1 MMKVAEYEFEELIE
15 DEKACQ
21 NRESNGETAD
31 TNPENIEE
39 KLKSIIENTKKEAQ
53 KQSEIIKEQAKKEGF
68 EVGYKEGF
76 EKGAKEAK
84 EKFDRII
91 AEYTAKMEEAI
102 NKLVE
107 KENDI
112 DEKYRQLELNATD
125 AVLSIASKVIAKK
138 IEEDKDAIAAM
149 IKEALNLTQSKKIKL
164 KLNPENAR
172 NIADKLETL
181 SSGKVIEIVEDS
193 NLSKGS
199 VMLEEEDGNII
210 DAGVD
215 AKLEQIKNSIKN
227 E

>member
-1 MMKVAEYEFEELIE
+1 MKVAEYEFEELIE
-15 DEKACQ
+15 DEKESAK
-21 NRESNGETAD
+21 NRETGGEISDA
-31 TNPENIEE
+31 NPENIEE
-39 KLKSIIENTKKEAQ
+39 KLKIIIENAQKEAQ

-68 EVGYKEGF
+68 EAGYKEGF
-76 EKGAKEAK
+76 EKGSKEAK

-91 AEYTAKMEEAI
+91 EEYTTKMEQAI
-102 NKLVE
+102 NKLVS
-107 KENDI
+107 KANDI
-112 DEKYRQLELNATD
+112 DKQYKQLELNATD
-125 AVLSIASKVIAKK
+125 AVLSVASKVIAKK
-138 IEEDKDAIAAM
+138 IEEDKDSIASM

-172 NIADKLETL
+172 NIADRLDTL
-181 SSGKVIEIVEDS
+181 SNGKIIEIVEDS
-193 NLSKGS
+193 KLSKGS

>member
-1 MMKVAEYEFEELIE
+1 MKVAEYEFEELIE
-15 DEKACQ
+15 DEKESAK
-21 NRESNGETAD
+21 NRETGGEISDA
-31 TNPENIEE
+31 NPENIEE
-39 KLKSIIENTKKEAQ
+39 KLKIIIENAQKEAQ

-68 EVGYKEGF
+68 EAGYKEGF
-76 EKGAKEAK
+76 EKGSKEAK

-91 AEYTAKMEEAI
+91 EEYTTKMEQAI
-102 NKLVE
+102 NKLVS
-107 KENDI
+107 KANDI
-112 DEKYRQLELNATD
+112 DKQYKQLELNATD

-138 IEEDKDAIAAM
+138 IEEDKDSIASM

-172 NIADKLETL
+172 NIADRLDTL
-181 SSGKVIEIVEDS
+181 SNGKIIEIVEDS
-193 NLSKGS
+193 KLSKGS

>member
-1 MMKVAEYEFEELIE
+1 MKVAEYEFEELIE
-15 DEKACQ
+15 DEKVGE
-21 NRESNGETAD
+21 NREADGETAD

-39 KLKSIIENTKKEAQ
+39 KLKSIIENTQKEAQ

-91 AEYTAKMEEAI
+91 AEYTAKMEQAI

-107 KENDI
+107 KSNDI

-164 KLNPENAR
+164 KLNPESAR

-181 SSGKVIEIVEDS
+181 SSDKVIEIVEDS
-193 NLSKGS
+193 KLSKGS

>member
-1 MMKVAEYEFEELIE
+1 MKVAEYEFEELIE
-15 DEKACQ
+15 DEKVGE
-21 NRESNGETAD
+21 NREADGETDD

-39 KLKSIIENTKKEAQ
+39 KLKNIIENTQKEAQ

-91 AEYTAKMEEAI
+91 AEYTAKMEQAI

-107 KENDI
+107 KSNDI

-164 KLNPENAR
+164 KLNPESAR

-181 SSGKVIEIVEDS
+181 SSDKVIEIVEDS
-193 NLSKGS
+193 KLSKGS

>member
-1 MMKVAEYEFEELIE
+1 MKVAEYEFEELIE
-15 DEKACQ
+15 DEKVGE
-21 NRESNGETAD
+21 NREADDKTAD

-39 KLKSIIENTKKEAQ
+39 KLKNIIENTQKEAQ

-76 EKGAKEAK
+76 EKGAKEAQ

-91 AEYTAKMEEAI
+91 AEYTAKMEQAI

-107 KENDI
+107 KSNDI

-164 KLNPENAR
+164 KLNPESAR

-181 SSGKVIEIVEDS
+181 SSDKVIEIVEDS
-193 NLSKGS
+193 KLSKGS

>member
-1 MMKVAEYEFEELIE
+1 MKVAEYEFEELIE
-15 DEKACQ
+15 DEKVGE
-21 NRESNGETAD
+21 NREADDETAD
-31 TNPENIEE
+31 TNPKNIEE
-39 KLKSIIENTKKEAQ
+39 KLKNIIENTQKEAQ

-91 AEYTAKMEEAI
+91 AEYTAKMEQAI

-107 KENDI
+107 KSNDI

-164 KLNPENAR
+164 KLNPESAR

-181 SSGKVIEIVEDS
+181 SSDKVIEIVEDS
-193 NLSKGS
+193 KLSKGS